1 MMKKI
6 TLLMCA
12 VICTMLTMNS
22 CSESDPNYHTLGI
35 TSRLTDGPIVGL
47 YADQTDDTLMLRSTD
62 PWVADTQC
70 SWMLFTQTGT
80 QKDEEKFDYV
90 YGSEKVFLRPV
101 SIEPNTTD
109 AVRRTAVLLK
119 ANGHTISLLYLQ
131 LNHLNVVEPAVVYTD
146 ASTYVGASFSKKVGA
161 AAQTTTVRA
170 VLYADATISS
180 DQEWLAIEQTSLAK
194 GDNTVTLTIGQNTTG
209 AERKANVT
217 LLSSTGAKTT
227 VTIVQ
232 EK

>member
-6 TLLMCA
+6 TFLMCA
-12 VICTMLTMNS
+12 VLCTMLTMNS

-47 YADQTDDTLMLRSTD
+47 YADQTGDTLMLRSTD
-62 PWVADTQC
+62 PWMADTQC

-90 YGSEKVFLRPV
+90 YGREKVFLRPV

-161 AAQTTTVRA
+161 AAQTTTVSA

>member
-12 VICTMLTMNS
+12 VLCTMLTMNS

-70 SWMLFTQTGT
+70 SW
-80 QKDEEKFDYV
+80 
-90 YGSEKVFLRPV
+90 KVFLRPV

-161 AAQTTTVRA
+161 AAQTTTVSA

>member
-6 TLLMCA
+6 TLLMC
-12 VICTMLTMNS
+12 VVLCTMLTMNS

-47 YADQTDDTLMLRSTD
+47 YADQTGDTLMLRSTD
-62 PWVADTQC
+62 PWVAD
-70 SWMLFTQTGT
+70 
-80 QKDEEKFDYV
+80 

-101 SIEPNTTD
+101 SIEPNATD

-161 AAQTTTVRA
+161 AAQTTTVSA